1 MLSGFSTRTVRF
13 LCLVQLI
20 FAKGCSTTTI
30 RNASIKEDI
39 SLGKLDDSARLKLR
53 KRLFNQLPKNMLG
66 CSCTPPP
73 PG

>member
-39 SLGKLDDSARLKLR
+39 SLGKLDDSAVRYNGLGPLIFNKSIKLYVH
-53 KRLFNQLPKNMLG
+53 
-66 CSCTPPP
+66 
-73 PG
+73 